1 MKTVIF
7 EWKMRLYLAIF
18 NHRKKSILRVAKFIC
33 KAKLQL
39 FQTTFTI
46 LVVMGI
52 AQIIDGV

>member
-1 MKTVIF
+1 MTPTTTFGSKTYGIASGG
-7 EWKMRLYLAIF
+7 RG
-18 NHRKKSILRVAKFIC
+18 SRVAKFIC